1 MKLRKITA
9 VLAAALL
16 TMTAMTACSGGAASS
31 ASSESSAASAES
43 ASSESTSSESASS
56 EETTGGDMTGEITV
70 LSREDGSGTRGAFIE
85 LFGIEQKNDAGE
97 KEDMTTDDAQIT
109 NSTSVMMTTVQGN
122 PKAIGYISLGSLDE
136 SVVKAVEIDGAAP
149 TVENVKAGTYKVV
162 RPFNIA
168 TKGEASEVA
177 QDFIN
182 FIMSADGQKIIEKEG
197 YISEAKGAK
206 AYKASGLKGT
216 ITLAGSTSVAPVME
230 VLADNYKKLND
241 GVEIEIQQ
249 TGSGAGIQS
258 TIEGVCDIGM
268 ASRALEDEES
278 KEGLESKQ
286 IALDGIAVIVNPD
299 NSVDE
304 LTTDQIMKIFTGEI
318 TDWSDIK

>member
-1 MKLRKITA
+1 MKKSRLAKVITLG
-9 VLAAALL
+9 LAAVMALGL
-16 TMTAMTACSGGAASS
+16 AGCGNSGGSS
-31 ASSESSAASAES
+31 DS
-43 ASSESTSSESASS
+43 
-56 EETTGGDMTGEITV
+56 GDNGITV
-70 LSREDGSGTRGAFIE
+70 ISREEGSGTRDAFTE
-85 LFGIEQKNDAGE
+85 LTGVLQ
-97 KEDMTTDDAQIT
+97 DDVDKTVDTAEIS
-109 NSTSVMMTTVQGN
+109 NSTSVVLQSVTDN
-122 PKAIGYISLGSLDE
+122 PKAIGYVSLGSLDD
-136 SVVKAVEIDGAAP
+136 SVKALKIDGTEP
-149 TVENVKAGTYKVV
+149 SVDTVKSGDYKLQ
-162 RPFNIA
+162 RPFNIV
-168 TKGEASEVA
+168 TKGKVKELP
-177 QDFIN
+177 QDFIDY
-182 FIMSADGQKIIEKEG
+182 IMSADGQKIIEKEG

-206 AYKASGLKGT
+206 AYKASSLKGT

-286 IALDGIAVIVNPD
+286 IALDGIAVIVNTD

>member
-1 MKLRKITA
+1 MKKSRLAKVITLG
-9 VLAAALL
+9 LAAVMALGL
-16 TMTAMTACSGGAASS
+16 AGCGNSGGSS
-31 ASSESSAASAES
+31 DS
-43 ASSESTSSESASS
+43 
-56 EETTGGDMTGEITV
+56 GDNGITV
-70 LSREDGSGTRGAFIE
+70 ISREEGSGTRDAFTE
-85 LFGIEQKNDAGE
+85 LTGVLQ
-97 KEDMTTDDAQIT
+97 DDVDKTVDTAEIS
-109 NSTSVMMTTVQGN
+109 NSTSVVLQSVKDN
-122 PKAIGYISLGSLDE
+122 PKAIGYVSLGSLDD
-136 SVVKAVEIDGAAP
+136 SVKALKVDGTEP
-149 TVENVKAGTYKVV
+149 SVDTVKSGDYKLQ
-162 RPFNIA
+162 RPFSIV
-168 TKGEASEVA
+168 TKGKVKELP
-177 QDFIN
+177 QDFIDY
-182 FIMSADGQKIIEKEG
+182 IMSADGQKIIEKEG

-286 IALDGIAVIVNPD
+286 IALDGIAVIVNTD

>member
-1 MKLRKITA
+1 MKKSRLAKVITLG
-9 VLAAALL
+9 LAAVMALGL
-16 TMTAMTACSGGAASS
+16 AGCGNSGGSS
-31 ASSESSAASAES
+31 DS
-43 ASSESTSSESASS
+43 
-56 EETTGGDMTGEITV
+56 GDNSITV
-70 LSREDGSGTRGAFIE
+70 ISREEGSGTRDAFTE
-85 LFGIEQKNDAGE
+85 LTGVLQ
-97 KEDMTTDDAQIT
+97 DDVDKTVDTAEIS
-109 NSTSVMMTTVQGN
+109 NSTSVVLQSVTDN
-122 PKAIGYISLGSLDE
+122 PKAIGYVSLGSLDD
-136 SVVKAVEIDGAAP
+136 SVKALKVDGTEP
-149 TVENVKAGTYKVV
+149 SVDTVKSGDYKLQ
-162 RPFNIA
+162 RPFNIV
-168 TKGEASEVA
+168 TKGKVKELP
-177 QDFIN
+177 QDFIDY
-182 FIMSADGQKIIEKEG
+182 IMSADGQKIIEKEG

-286 IALDGIAVIVNPD
+286 IALDGIAVIVNTD

>member
-1 MKLRKITA
+1 MKKSRLAKVITLG
-9 VLAAALL
+9 LAAVMALGL
-16 TMTAMTACSGGAASS
+16 AGCGNSGGSS
-31 ASSESSAASAES
+31 DS
-43 ASSESTSSESASS
+43 
-56 EETTGGDMTGEITV
+56 GDNGITV
-70 LSREDGSGTRGAFIE
+70 ISREEGSGTRDAFTE
-85 LFGIEQKNDAGE
+85 LTGVLQ
-97 KEDMTTDDAQIT
+97 DDVDKTVDTAEIS
-109 NSTSVMMTTVQGN
+109 NSTSVVLQSVADN
-122 PKAIGYISLGSLDE
+122 PKAIGYVSLGSLDD
-136 SVVKAVEIDGAAP
+136 SVKALKVDGTEP
-149 TVENVKAGTYKVV
+149 SVDTVKSGDYKLQ
-162 RPFNIA
+162 RPFNIV
-168 TKGEASEVA
+168 TKGKVKELP
-177 QDFIN
+177 QDFIDY
-182 FIMSADGQKIIEKEG
+182 IMSADGQKIIEKEG

-206 AYKASGLKGT
+206 VYKASGLKGT

-286 IALDGIAVIVNPD
+286 IALDGIAVIVNTD

>member
-1 MKLRKITA
+1 MKKSRLAKVITLG
-9 VLAAALL
+9 LAAVMALGL
-16 TMTAMTACSGGAASS
+16 AGCGNSGGSS
-31 ASSESSAASAES
+31 DS
-43 ASSESTSSESASS
+43 
-56 EETTGGDMTGEITV
+56 GDNGITV
-70 LSREDGSGTRGAFIE
+70 ISREEGSGTRDAFTE
-85 LFGIEQKNDAGE
+85 LTGVLQ
-97 KEDMTTDDAQIT
+97 DDIDKTVDTAEIS
-109 NSTSVMMTTVQGN
+109 NSTSVVLQSVTDN
-122 PKAIGYISLGSLDE
+122 PKAIGYVSLGSLDD
-136 SVVKAVEIDGAAP
+136 SVKALKVDGTEP
-149 TVENVKAGTYKVV
+149 SVDTVKSGDYKLQ
-162 RPFNIA
+162 RPFNIV
-168 TKGEASEVA
+168 TKGKVKELP
-177 QDFIN
+177 QDFIDY
-182 FIMSADGQKIIEKEG
+182 IMSADGQKIIEKEG

-286 IALDGIAVIVNPD
+286 IALDGIAVIVNTD
-299 NSVDE
+299 NSVDK
-304 LTTDQIMKIFTGEI
+304 LTTHQIMKIFTGEI

>member
-1 MKLRKITA
+1 MKKSRLAKVITLG
-9 VLAAALL
+9 LAAVMALGL
-16 TMTAMTACSGGAASS
+16 AGCGNSGGSS
-31 ASSESSAASAES
+31 DS
-43 ASSESTSSESASS
+43 
-56 EETTGGDMTGEITV
+56 GDNGITV
-70 LSREDGSGTRGAFIE
+70 ISREEGSGTRDAFTE
-85 LFGIEQKNDAGE
+85 LTGVLQ
-97 KEDMTTDDAQIT
+97 DDVDKTVDTAEIS
-109 NSTSVMMTTVQGN
+109 NSTSVVLQSVTDN
-122 PKAIGYISLGSLDE
+122 PKAIGYVSLGSLDD
-136 SVVKAVEIDGAAP
+136 SVKALKVDGTEASVDAL
-149 TVENVKAGTYKVV
+149 KSGDYKLQ
-162 RPFNIA
+162 RPFNIV
-168 TKGEASEVA
+168 TNGKVKELP
-177 QDFIN
+177 QDFIDY
-182 FIMSADGQKIIEKEG
+182 IMSADGQKIIEKEG
-197 YISEAKGAK
+197 YNSEAKGAK

-286 IALDGIAVIVNPD
+286 IALDGIAVIVNTD

>member
-1 MKLRKITA
+1 MKKSRLAKVITLG
-9 VLAAALL
+9 LAAVMVLGLAG
-16 TMTAMTACSGGAASS
+16 CGNSGGSS
-31 ASSESSAASAES
+31 DS
-43 ASSESTSSESASS
+43 
-56 EETTGGDMTGEITV
+56 GDNGITV
-70 LSREDGSGTRGAFIE
+70 ISREEGSGTRDAFTE
-85 LFGIEQKNDAGE
+85 LTGVLQ
-97 KEDMTTDDAQIT
+97 DDVDKTVDTAEIS
-109 NSTSVMMTTVQGN
+109 NSTSVVLQSVADN
-122 PKAIGYISLGSLDE
+122 PKAIGYVSLGSLDD
-136 SVVKAVEIDGAAP
+136 SVKALKVDGTEP
-149 TVENVKAGTYKVV
+149 SVDTVKSGDYKLQ
-162 RPFNIA
+162 RPFNIV
-168 TKGEASEVA
+168 TKGKVKELP
-177 QDFIN
+177 QDFIDY
-182 FIMSADGQKIIEKEG
+182 IMSADGQKIIEKEG

-286 IALDGIAVIVNPD
+286 IALDGIAVIVNTD

>member
-1 MKLRKITA
+1 MKKSRLAKVITLG
-9 VLAAALL
+9 LAAVMALGL
-16 TMTAMTACSGGAASS
+16 AGCGSSDSGDNG
-31 ASSESSAASAES
+31 
-43 ASSESTSSESASS
+43 
-56 EETTGGDMTGEITV
+56 ITV
-70 LSREDGSGTRGAFIE
+70 ISREEGSGTRDAFTE
-85 LFGIEQKNDAGE
+85 LTGVLQ
-97 KEDMTTDDAQIT
+97 DDVDKTVDTAEIS
-109 NSTSVMMTTVQGN
+109 NSTSVVLQSVTDN
-122 PKAIGYISLGSLDE
+122 PKAIGYVSLGSLDD
-136 SVVKAVEIDGAAP
+136 SVKALKVDGTEP
-149 TVENVKAGTYKVV
+149 SVDTVKSGDYKLQ
-162 RPFNIA
+162 RPFNIV
-168 TKGEASEVA
+168 TKGKVKELP
-177 QDFIN
+177 QDFIDY
-182 FIMSADGQKIIEKEG
+182 IMSADGQKIIEKEG

-286 IALDGIAVIVNPD
+286 IALDGIAVIVNTD

>member
-1 MKLRKITA
+1 MKKSRLAKVITLG
-9 VLAAALL
+9 LAAVMALGL
-16 TMTAMTACSGGAASS
+16 AGCGNSGGSS
-31 ASSESSAASAES
+31 DS
-43 ASSESTSSESASS
+43 
-56 EETTGGDMTGEITV
+56 GDNGITV
-70 LSREDGSGTRGAFIE
+70 ISREEGSGTRDAFTE
-85 LFGIEQKNDAGE
+85 LTGVLQ
-97 KEDMTTDDAQIT
+97 DDVDKTVDTAEIS
-109 NSTSVMMTTVQGN
+109 NSTSVVLQSVTDN
-122 PKAIGYISLGSLDE
+122 PKAIGYVSLGSLDD
-136 SVVKAVEIDGAAP
+136 SVKALKVDGTEP
-149 TVENVKAGTYKVV
+149 SVDTVKSGDYKLQ
-162 RPFNIA
+162 RPFNIV
-168 TKGEASEVA
+168 TKGKVKELP
-177 QDFIN
+177 QDFIDY
-182 FIMSADGQKIIEKEG
+182 IMSADGQKIIEKEG

-206 AYKASGLKGT
+206 TYKASGLKGT

-286 IALDGIAVIVNPD
+286 IALDGIAVIVNTD